1 VVDEHR
7 KHIGPGALA
16 NYAKGIKIHRVII
29 HSSLKSSNQLL
40 IKIIDSMFKSGAVME
55 NGKICM
61 KNECKVKTTIGNVNK
76 NSFFNKMQSHV
87 AYIIRPAL

>member
-1 VVDEHR
+1 MVDEHR
-7 KHIGPGALA
+7 RHLGPGALA

-61 KNECKVKTTIGNVNK
+61 NLFRILIFCE
-76 NSFFNKMQSHV
+76 
-87 AYIIRPAL
+87 